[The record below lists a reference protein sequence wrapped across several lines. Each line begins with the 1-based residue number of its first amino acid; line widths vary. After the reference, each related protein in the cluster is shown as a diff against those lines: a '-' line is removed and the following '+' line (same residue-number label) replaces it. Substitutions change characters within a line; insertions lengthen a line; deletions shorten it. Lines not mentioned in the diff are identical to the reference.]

1 MIFGF
6 GRKNTAN
13 AQIVVGAKTGQAQK
27 ALKKLDSQAKSL
39 GKSFKSAK
47 ASMGFAAAGLAA
59 LTIAAVA
66 AKKAL
71 DFTVESIVK
80 FEAAGKRLK
89 AIVKPTGEEF
99 KKLEKYAMELGE
111 TTVFTATQ
119 VLESFTEMGKLGLET
134 NEILAAGN
142 DVLAL
147 AALAQVD
154 MATAATITAQALN
167 QFQLDA
173 SEAGRV
179 VDVIAESFTSSA
191 LDITKFSE
199 AMKFIGPIA
208 GQTGEQIEG
217 VTAALAVLADNAL
230 DSSMA
235 GTAMR
240 RMLLELANENSKA
253 SKLIAAT
260 GRETNNLTDKLKIL
274 KDMQISVTDATE
286 LFGLRAATGATIV
299 INAANSVEE
308 LTKQFENADGA
319 AKEMAETMLDSVK
332 GSAIRLEAA
341 QESLA
346 LSIREKM
353 LPVLRAWNEWLISI
367 NRGMKALIDPSG
379 FAAALSRSETAL
391 TDLALEREKIQ
402 RRIVIL
408 TGMRWSGLKLMQP
421 IARKLLEIE
430 KEKLK
435 AIKEQE
441 SVLSKPEEIAKK
453 DPEALTRAFKEQ
465 EERRKAESTGDIK
478 AQVALIAE
486 KKKLALKAAKDK
498 KKAAEKA
505 AKEEEEFWIDNGRKQ
520 LQIEELYKAEQLRAK
535 QDAAAEM
542 ASLQASID
550 AQGDERERQRWD
562 NTLRIEFEGNVAVLG
577 YRQAAYEEELKDLKK
592 QLDRKLILQEDYDK
606 ELKRLEAQN
615 NEEIK
620 QEKLD
625 RANENLTNLGTIN
638 NALMSMVDARTE
650 RELKALDKLNL
661 SDEEHE
667 KRREEIL
674 KEGEEKRKKFA
685 RVQQSIAI
693 AEATIAAIQIGLG
706 SAKDTPGGAIT
717 RILAM
722 GAGIAAGLAEVATI
736 QSQHFQTGII
746 GDVKR
751 GRQADSIPALIGAG
765 ETVISAPQTA
775 AHEDTLRAIQNNTA
789 NTAAG
794 MRGGGDTINIYGAS
808 NEEILNVINAK
819 ERQNLTGLKI

>member
-13 AQIVVGAKTGQAQK
+13 AQIVVGAKTGQAKK
-27 ALKKLDSQAKSL
+27 ALKNLDAQAKGL

-80 FEAAGKRLK
+80 FEAAGQRLK

-119 VLESFTEMGKLGLET
+119 VLESFTEMGKLGLKT

-199 AMKFIGPIA
+199 AMKYIGPIA

-230 DSSMA
+230 DSSVA

-240 RMLLELANENSKA
+240 RVLLELANENSKA

-260 GRETNNLTDKLKIL
+260 GREANNLTDKFKIL
-274 KDMQISVTDATE
+274 RDMQISVTDATE

-299 INAANSVEE
+299 INAAGAVEE
-308 LTKQFENADGA
+308 LTKQFEKADGA
-319 AKEMAETMLDSVK
+319 AKEMANVAMDSVK
-332 GSAIRLEAA
+332 GSAIRLESA

-346 LSIREKM
+346 LSIKESTI
-353 LPVLRAWNEWLISI
+353 PVLRAWNELLISI
-367 NRGMKALIDPSG
+367 TRGMKALIDPSG
-379 FAAALSRSETAL
+379 FAASLAKSETAS

-402 RRIVIL
+402 RRIVAL
-408 TGMRWSGLKLMQP
+408 TGARWSGLKLVMP
-421 IARKLLEIE
+421 VARKLLEIE
-430 KEKLK
+430 KEKLR

-441 SVLSKPEEIAKK
+441 DLLAKPEERAKK
-453 DPEALTRAFKEQ
+453 DPEALKGAFAEQ
-465 EERRKAESTGDIK
+465 SERRKKEKTAEIQS
-478 AQVALIAE
+478 QVNLIAE
-486 KKKLALKAAKDK
+486 KKKIAEKAAKDK

-505 AKEEEEFWIDNGRKQ
+505 AKEESDFWLENGRNNLKIDEYLKEEQ
-520 LQIEELYKAEQLRAK
+520 RQIDIE
-535 QDAAAEM
+535 AAREM
-542 ASLQASID
+542 EALQASID
-550 AQGDERERQRWD
+550 AQEAERERQRWD

-577 YRQAAYEEELKDLKK
+577 YRQAAYEEELKALEEQLK
-592 QLDRKLILQEDYDK
+592 RKEILQEDYNKKIKMLSD
-606 ELKRLEAQN
+606 QN
-615 NEEIK
+615 DAEIA
-620 QEKLD
+620 QEKLA
-625 RANENLTNLGTIN
+625 RANENLSNLSTIN
-638 NALMSMVDARTE
+638 GALMSMIDARTE
-650 RELKALDKLNL
+650 REIKALDKLNL

-667 KRREEIL
+667 QRREEIL
-674 KEGEEKRKKFA
+674 KEGEEKRRAFA
-685 RVQQSIAI
+685 RVQQGIAI
-693 AEATIAAIQIGLG
+693 AEATIAAIQMGIGAG
-706 SAKDTPGGAIT
+706 VYATGGPVT
-717 RILAM
+717 KILAM
-722 GAGIAAGLAEVATI
+722 GATIAAGLAEVAVI
-736 QSQHFQTGII
+736 QSQNFQTGII

-751 GRQADSIPALIGAG
+751 GRQADSIPALIGRG
-765 ETVISAPQTA
+765 ESVISAPQTA

-819 ERQNLTGLKI
+819 ERKNLTGLRI